1 MTLLSRRA
9 TLLAPALCLALVS
22 LAGCGAKKDAIPTGT
37 SQVDKFLY
45 DKGTEALEKKR
56 WYTAREYFQRIV
68 DNYPQSPYRP
78 DAKIG
83 VGDAYLGDG
92 TVEGYTLAIAEFKEF
107 LTFFPTHA
115 RADYAQYK
123 LGFAHYKQM
132 RAPQRDQT
140 ESRAAVQEFETF
152 VERYPN
158 SPLMPEAQ
166 ARLRESRDRVSEAEY
181 QVGYFYYRAR
191 WYPGAIERLRALVK
205 NDPGFTHR
213 DAAYFYL
220 AESLMKVK
228 LEAEALPYYDR
239 LVKEFETSEFLPRAR
254 QRLDEFKQLTPAP
267 TAAGT
272 NTPPPATNGPPA
284 TTSAP
289 GDAKPASGSDVVV
302 PPPTPPQ

>member
-9 TLLAPALCLALVS
+9 TLLAPALCIALLSV
-22 LAGCGAKKDAIPTGT
+22 AGCGTKKDVPPTGT

-92 TVEGYTLAIAEFKEF
+92 TIEGYTLAVAEYKEF

-123 LGFAHYKQM
+123 LGLAHFKQM
-132 RAPQRDQT
+132 RSPQRDQT
-140 ESRAAVQEFETF
+140 ESRAAVQEFQTF
-152 VERYPN
+152 LERYPN
-158 SPLMPEAQ
+158 SSLLPEVQ

-181 QVGYFYYRAR
+181 QVGYFYYRQR
-191 WYPGAIERLRALVK
+191 WYPGAIERLRGLAK

-213 DAAYFYL
+213 DAVYFYL
-220 AESLMKVK
+220 AESLMKVR

-239 LVKEFETSEFLPRAR
+239 LVKEFETSEYLVRAK
-254 QRLDEFKQLTPAP
+254 QRLEEFNQTPTAPAVAATPTPA
-267 TAAGT
+267 
-272 NTPPPATNGPPA
+272 PATNGNDAA
-284 TTSAP
+284 TAEP
-289 GDAKPASGSDVVV
+289 QPASGSDVAA
-302 PPPTPPQ
+302 PPPAPPQ